1 VVSLVQIPGLY
12 IGCTPLNSLLKSNL
26 QCFYDSQ
33 CLTYLFNRTYIEPLN
48 NQIEL
53 SNYSLN
59 TSIETLVEHL
69 FIEMDFS
76 RVHLDNNVIVK
87 RICIALNLM
96 IILFLLP
103 RNVYY
108 KDQNKNIAVNMFMD
122 WQG

>member
-1 VVSLVQIPGLY
+1 M
-12 IGCTPLNSLLKSNL
+12 
-26 QCFYDSQ
+26 
-33 CLTYLFNRTYIEPLN
+33 
-48 NQIEL
+48 
-53 SNYSLN
+53 N

-122 WQG
+122 WQGC

>member
-1 VVSLVQIPGLY
+1 M
-12 IGCTPLNSLLKSNL
+12 
-26 QCFYDSQ
+26 
-33 CLTYLFNRTYIEPLN
+33 
-48 NQIEL
+48 QIEL

-76 RVHLDNNVIVK
+76 RVHLDNNVIIK
-87 RICIALNLM
+87 RICIALDLM

-108 KDQNKNIAVNMFMD
+108 ISHCSDTNIKNNTIYTRIL
-122 WQG
+122 QRSKQKHCS